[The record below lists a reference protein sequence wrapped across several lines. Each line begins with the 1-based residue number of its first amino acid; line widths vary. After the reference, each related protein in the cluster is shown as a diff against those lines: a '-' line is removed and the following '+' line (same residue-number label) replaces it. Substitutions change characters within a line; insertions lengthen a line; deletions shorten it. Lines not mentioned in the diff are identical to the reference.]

1 MIFNEYGFSSFST
14 VSTSTFMILSMLL
27 VIISCQNKI
36 ERLNKIIAE
45 QRILLSDREK
55 VKKLE
60 IIIEKQKII
69 IQNSIDHQE
78 YANFCKDEDEYVH
91 SSSSSSPLYKE
102 ILNLWD
108 NML

>member
-1 MIFNEYGFSSFST
+1 
-14 VSTSTFMILSMLL
+14 MLL
-27 VIISCQNKI
+27 VIISNQNKI
-36 ERLNKIIAE
+36 ERLNKIVAE

-60 IIIEKQKII
+60 TIIEKQKII

-78 YANFCKDEDEYVH
+78 YTNFCKDKDEDEYMH
-91 SSSSSSPLYKE
+91 SSSSPYPLYKE